1 MALIT
6 FLYKLYFLISI
17 LLSAVEA
24 TSKAA
29 RQQELLTA
37 CNAHAGCECTVTSHA
52 ILVPEIQM
60 ITWSRLR
67 MECEAWSKF
76 LKFAAEERMMVYN
89 GASGESGSLET
100 WEPTTALPPEIQE
113 IVEDMKMANKEGRD
127 GSKNEKKAFEIIHV
141 LIKNEQL
148 TEFKL
153 IVDCDNIDR
162 LKTFCSPSIKND
174 YLKYVTYLQINRVTH
189 IGTLNNPVL
198 EMFPNL
204 RTLNV
209 DNDIGTALS
218 IVDVVEI
225 YFVELRYLH
234 TLTVEV
240 TEKIIKL
247 NCALDSELTCLSNPN
262 GLNKFHVNLKLGGK
276 LEVYGK
282 WKLPKKISNLEILC
296 EYIYA
301 NTRGNYNEGTSV
313 DNLEKQTLIFRDVE
327 FDNVH
332 LKLCELKKGVQNTDL
347 NLDYINISEFVGSNI
362 NKKVTIEGT
371 QSAVNDI
378 LPAVYEMGWQDNL
391 SISYTSIFRISSNG
405 LPKSFDIPYIDIK
418 QAYFDESQ
426 FANCKYGQK
435 LLRDGKSSKHKSQ
448 ENKRGLFVIRGFHLA
463 MSAIKNIIDRES
475 NNEPDSFNHVDII
488 RVYAYIVEV
497 DIEPSNVILAGK
509 KIEINYMYLGSSETS
524 IIGVKTEKRNLTAS
538 SNHFNINYD
547 DLKMQF
553 YNNYKT
559 RKTILDPIFMRALA
573 TCLMVN
579 LDLSYKDVPANP
591 LETDQQFSRWYK
603 VIQRS
608 KEFNDSIYT
617 RLEIMRTESAVK
629 NLEEYITLSYVKKDD
644 VNRVPFLSLQMLSQN
659 IRILSEAGKDMLDKS
674 IHLKTLSSIE
684 EIENLQLEGL
694 RKTLTSVSDAK
705 ISILQASKSKSESLG
720 DIELKKQEDLNTKI
734 DESKEFN
741 EHLTKKFD
749 EFAELVKQETTNFKN
764 GVKLATSL
772 AIAEAAAEAT
782 GMILS
787 IFSGGFNPA
796 KALKAA
802 NQVLKLKGII
812 NKLAKVMKLL
822 YGLIRKR
829 KEMQEKWKRVKSRW
843 ASRATRLTNFF
854 KRQKDIVSAWW
865 NNKAYVKDRLQA
877 KDSVRFR
884 KYMDQIRREGK
895 SYERT
900 AGMVNS
906 AVSFLKA
913 ERTVRIGYDPGNP
926 LEGVTLGD
934 QKLSTVEDVIKVF
947 ENPEAKE
954 TEEQGKK
961 LSAIDVFKW
970 TIAKEHVTGMIDTTL
985 SDDVPEATA
994 YRTALLKLITTGET
1008 RTQAS
1013 LDQAALETSFA
1024 ASVYAHGL
1032 YTKEAVFIG
1041 EEIEKTRTALQNE
1054 FKKLIHVS
1062 TLRKEARKQRK
1073 TAEMGLEWEIFSI
1086 KLELVRLNEEYCNA
1100 FYYFHLE
1107 KCPQDVRIGV
1117 SDDLDRIFAIQNVLL
1132 YQSNQKLRDLYPPP
1146 QTFTDSTVTIK
1157 KPPHCQC
1164 VHHFLNA
1171 KLDSTTTASQRNSSR
1186 DAMHDAAK
1194 ICLQGDGVI
1203 YSPKKFGET
1212 DKQLKERYH
1221 GITNEVMYGCIH
1233 NQIENIKAD
1242 RQLIYKVDIDSP
1254 FFTGHERVRID
1265 NVKAIFKGVATSN
1278 GILEIYGE
1286 STGIY
1291 EDRHNGKCFKFISE
1305 KWIRSL
1311 SYFSKN
1317 LLPKRQ
1323 KRTMT
1328 IEDLN
1333 TKLEHIEEQL
1343 SQLKLNLQGDEITF
1357 IDSADVHNSFD
1368 GVFREP
1374 TVFTTWTFTIPDDR
1388 NPGLNLD
1395 GLDEIILKFSGSFV
1409 TTSSSAPFVQCKLT
1423 DEDEDG
1429 NVNSTETVDAKN
1441 ISETNESGDDKG
1453 L

>member
-1 MALIT
+1 MVLISL
-6 FLYKLYFLISI
+6 LYKFYFLISI
-17 LLSAVEA
+17 LSSAVEA
-24 TSKAA
+24 IFKAA
-29 RQQELLTA
+29 RQQQVLTA
-37 CNAHAGCECTVTSHA
+37 CNAHAGCECTVTSHV
-52 ILVPEIQM
+52 IHVPEIQM

-76 LKFAAEERMMVYN
+76 LKFAAEERIMVYD
-89 GASGESGSLET
+89 GASFESGSLET
-100 WEPTTALPPEIQE
+100 WEPTTALPSEIQE

-127 GSKNEKKAFEIIHV
+127 GSKYERKAFEIIHV

-148 TEFKL
+148 NEFKL

-162 LKTFCSPSIKND
+162 LKPFCSSSIRND

-189 IGTLNNPVL
+189 IGTRNNPIL

-204 RTLNV
+204 RALNV
-209 DNDIGTALS
+209 DNNIGTALS
-218 IVDVVEI
+218 VVDVVEI

-247 NCALDSELTCLSNPN
+247 NCALDGELTCLSNPN
-262 GLNKFHVNLKLGGK
+262 GLNKLHVNLKLGGK

-313 DNLEKQTLIFRDVE
+313 DELEKQTLIFRDAE

-332 LKLCELKKGVQNTDL
+332 LKLCEVKKGVQNTDL
-347 NLDYINISEFVGSNI
+347 KLDYISISEFAGSNI
-362 NKKVTIEGT
+362 NKKVKIEGT

-391 SISYTSIFRISSNG
+391 SISYTSIFRISSDG
-405 LPKSFDIPYIDIK
+405 LSKSFEIPYIHIK

-435 LLRDGKSSKHKSQ
+435 LLKDGKSSKYKPSG
-448 ENKRGLFVIRGFHLA
+448 NKRGFFVIRGFHLA
-463 MSAIKNIIDRES
+463 MSTIRDIIDRES
-475 NNEPDSFNHVDII
+475 SNEPDSFNHVDVI
-488 RVYAYIVEV
+488 RVYAYNMEV
-497 DIEPSNVILAGK
+497 DIEPSNVIFAGK

-524 IIGVKTEKRNLTAS
+524 IGVKTEKRNLTAS
-538 SNHFNINYD
+538 SNHFNVNYD

-579 LDLSYKDVPANP
+579 LDLSYKDVPVSP
-591 LETDQQFSRWYK
+591 LETDQQFERWYK

-608 KEFNDSIYT
+608 NEFNENMYT

-629 NLEEYITLSYVKKDD
+629 NLEEYITWSYVKRDD
-644 VNRVPFLSLQMLSQN
+644 VNKVPFLSLQILSQN
-659 IRILSEAGKDMLDKS
+659 IRILSEAGKNMLDKS
-674 IHLKTLSSIE
+674 RHLKTLSSIE

-802 NQVLKLKGII
+802 NQVIKLKGII
-812 NKLAKVMKLL
+812 NKLAKVMKLI

-843 ASRATRLTNFF
+843 ASRATRLAHFF

-865 NNKAYVKDRLQA
+865 NNKAYAKDRLQA
-877 KDSVRFR
+877 KDSIRFR

-906 AVSFLKA
+906 VVSFLKA

-926 LEGVTLGD
+926 LEGVTLGE
-934 QKLSTVEDVIKVF
+934 QKLSTVEDAIKVF
-947 ENPEAKE
+947 QNSEAKE

-961 LSAIDVFKW
+961 LNAIDVFKW

-1024 ASVYAHGL
+1024 ASEYAHGL

-1041 EEIEKTRTALQNE
+1041 DEIENTRTALHNE
-1054 FKKLIHVS
+1054 LKKLSHLS

-1073 TAEMGLEWEIFSI
+1073 TAEMDVEWEIFSI

-1117 SDDLDRIFAIQNVLL
+1117 SDDLERIFSIQNVLL

-1146 QTFTDSTVTIK
+1146 QTFTDRTITIK

-1164 VHHFLNA
+1164 VYHFLNA
-1171 KLDSTTTASQRNSSR
+1171 KLDSTTTATQRNASR

-1194 ICLQGDGVI
+1194 TCLQDDGVI

-1212 DKQLKERYH
+1212 DKQLKGRHH
-1221 GITNEVMYGCIH
+1221 GITNEVMNQCIH
-1233 NQIENIKAD
+1233 NQIANIKTD
-1242 RQLIYKVDIDSP
+1242 RQLTYKVDIDSP
-1254 FFTGHERVRID
+1254 FFIGHERVRID
-1265 NVKAIFKGVATSN
+1265 NVKAIFKGVTTSS

-1291 EDRHNGKCFKFISE
+1291 EDRHNGKCFKFIGE

-1323 KRTMT
+1323 RRTLT

-1343 SQLKLNLQGDEITF
+1343 SQLKLNLQRDEITF
-1357 IDSADVHNSFD
+1357 IDSANVHNSFD

-1395 GLDEIILKFSGSFV
+1395 GLDEIVLKFSGSFV
-1409 TTSSSAPFVQCKLT
+1409 TTSTSAPFVQCKLT
-1423 DEDEDG
+1423 DEDDEDG
-1429 NVNSTETVDAKN
+1429 NVNSTETVDAEN
-1441 ISETNESGDDKG
+1441 IPETDESGDDKRE
-1453 L
+1453 